1 MCLPSPGL
9 INKWAGFD
17 LPQEMFMV
25 DTLLARK
32 PWQQNEAEFGDKTGV
47 ILHIFFIQS
56 FFFPEYCIKPKTLAR
71 KTMRFC
77 FPQTE
82 QKPRLG

>member
-1 MCLPSPGL
+1 MCLPSSGL

-32 PWQQNEAEFGDKTGV
+32 PWQQNEAESGDKSGV
-47 ILHIFFIQS
+47 ILHIFFL
-56 FFFPEYCIKPKTLAR
+56 FFFLFKEKAWC
-71 KTMRFC
+71 
-77 FPQTE
+77 
-82 QKPRLG
+82 